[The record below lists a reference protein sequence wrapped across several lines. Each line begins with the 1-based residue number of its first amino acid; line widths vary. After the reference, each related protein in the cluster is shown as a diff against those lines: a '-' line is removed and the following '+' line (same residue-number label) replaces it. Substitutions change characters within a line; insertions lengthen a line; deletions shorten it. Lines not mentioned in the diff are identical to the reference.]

1 MYFAASGVS
10 SNVTERHGP
19 IHKIDS
25 NQLDPYQGLTH
36 FSEQA
41 FVRNDPIS
49 NRGKKREVLLDDVVT
64 GAASRVTPTLYS
76 TLPSG
81 AKCKKLD
88 KDHNRDSLTMSSAP
102 KGGRP
107 SLSTGRGERK
117 TKAKP
122 KQKIAQLSTSGN
134 GLGRVPETTIMSS
147 PMRESSEM
155 ANDGSTKLIPEGEVG
170 SIHNAHDLSKET
182 EDNIFT
188 SMPLQGIDSIDE
200 LDVAD
205 GLGGQGQ
212 DIGSWLNVDDDA
224 LQDNDL
230 VGLEIP
236 MDDLS
241 ELDMN
246 F

>member
-1 MYFAASGVS
+1 VHFAASGVS
-10 SNVTERHGP
+10 LNIIERHGP
-19 IHKIDS
+19 IHKIDRS
-25 NQLDPYQGLTH
+25 QLDPYQGLTH
-36 FSEQA
+36 FSEQT
-41 FVRNDPIS
+41 FVRNDLI

-64 GAASRVTPTLYS
+64 GAASRATPTVNS
-76 TLPSG
+76 TLPGG
-81 AKCKKLD
+81 AKWKKTD
-88 KDHNRDSLTMSSAP
+88 KDHNTLPKNSAP
-102 KGGRP
+102 KGSRP
-107 SLSTGRGERK
+107 SLSSGRGERK
-117 TKAKP
+117 TKTKP

-134 GLGRVPETTIMSS
+134 GLARITETTNMLPS
-147 PMRESSEM
+147 MRESCEIVNS
-155 ANDGSTKLIPEGEVG
+155 DRTKGNLEVELA
-170 SIHNAHDLSKET
+170 SCAQDLSKEM

-188 SMPLQGIDSIDE
+188 NLPLQEIDSIDE

-212 DIGSWLNVDDDA
+212 DIGSWLNVDDEA

-241 ELDMN
+241 ELKLN